1 MLEHR
6 LLVVLNQK
14 KAANLEA
21 AEAEAVKAA
30 VTFQRMTK
38 KAWKKRQRQRQL
50 VRLVADV
57 AAFPNS
63 CWQRPSELKSVAASK
78 A

>member
-1 MLEHR
+1 MLEPR
-6 LLVVLNQK
+6 LLVVLNHK

-21 AEAEAVKAA
+21 AEAETTVKAA
-30 VTFQRMTK
+30 ATFQRMTMK
-38 KAWKKRQRQRQL
+38 KEKKRQRQRSL
-50 VRLVADV
+50 VSLVDA

-63 CWQRPSELKSVAASK
+63 CWQPSELKSVAASK